1 MREIFPHE
9 DPIGHRIQC
18 GLDSMNYMTIVGV
31 VGDIRDEPGTP
42 PAHELYMPIAQH
54 PGRGSLQEIV
64 VRTSVAP
71 ATLIE
76 TVRQRIQRADP
87 DVATKLTTY
96 ESHAADAVATP
107 RFRTWLVSSFAG
119 LALLLAV
126 AGVYGLLTYLTAQR
140 TPELGV
146 RMALGAG
153 PAEVIGLVLGR
164 AAIIAAGGLLIGVVL
179 SLARQPRADDDGV
192 WHRGGGPD
200 DLRRRPR
207 SGAGCHA
214 RRGGGARLARV
225 ENRSAVGVETELNG
239 RGAELQFGLGDGATE
254 VAPYD
259 DAARPLPPY
268 NRAA

>member
-1 MREIFPHE
+1 VREIFPNQ

-42 PAHELYMPIAQH
+42 PAHELYMPITQH

-71 ATLIE
+71 ATLLE
-76 TVRQRIQRADP
+76 TVRATVQRADP
-87 DVATKLTTY
+87 DVAMKLTTY
-96 ESHAADAVATP
+96 GSRATDAVATP
-107 RFRTWLVSSFAG
+107 RFRTWLVGSFAA

-153 PAEVIGLVLGR
+153 PGEVIVLVLRR
-164 AAIIAAGGLLIGVVL
+164 AAVIALGGLLIGLALSVAASRALTTMVFGTEPVDPMTYAVVL
-179 SLARQPRADDDGV
+179 GTVLIVTIAAAAVPAWRASRIDPLTV
-192 WHRGGGPD
+192 
-200 DLRRRPR
+200 LR
-207 SGAGCHA
+207 
-214 RRGGGARLARV
+214 
-225 ENRSAVGVETELNG
+225 EN
-239 RGAELQFGLGDGATE
+239 
-254 VAPYD
+254 
-259 DAARPLPPY
+259 
-268 NRAA
+268 